1 MATMQSF
8 HAAHV
13 DSFQTFYIILH
24 DDMFQ
29 PMQFT
34 MYSNILL
41 HRRKM
46 YAIVEFS
53 KTTTIQVM
61 SISLTL

>member
-1 MATMQSF
+1 M
-8 HAAHV
+8 
-13 DSFQTFYIILH
+13 DSFQTFYITLH

-41 HRRKM
+41 YRRKM
-46 YAIVEFS
+46 YAIGEFT
-53 KTTTIQVM
+53 KTITIQVM